1 MFQKERNAFLCKF
14 EKLLS
19 RKNPHFSTSPIYV
32 YSTFYVLC
40 SRHKNTVKC
49 ASNEIRC
56 MYVCGDENS
65 WARVTQE
72 SHEYWSPASIDDY
85 TVSFTQHRCIRPLGL
100 WFNTSRRKS
109 KRLLKWFDSCSQRPV
124 FCLMRS

>member
-1 MFQKERNAFLCKF
+1 MLSYVNLKSFPQ
-14 EKLLS
+14 EK
-19 RKNPHFSTSPIYV
+19 PHFLTSPIYV
-32 YSTFYVLC
+32 NSTFYVLC

-56 MYVCGDENS
+56 MYVWWDENS

-72 SHEYWSPASIDDY
+72 SHEHLSPASIDDY

-100 WFNTSRRKS
+100 WFNTSR
-109 KRLLKWFDSCSQRPV
+109 LLKWFDSCSQRPV
-124 FCLMRS
+124 FCLMRSWKYL

>member
-1 MFQKERNAFLCKF
+1 MY
-14 EKLLS
+14 
-19 RKNPHFSTSPIYV
+19 P
-32 YSTFYVLC
+32 TFYVLC

-72 SHEYWSPASIDDY
+72 SHEHLSPASIDDY

-100 WFNTSRRKS
+100 WFNTSRKKS
-109 KRLLKWFDSCSQRPV
+109 KCLQSKTSFLSHAKLEISLKEFQGFDYLLKDTLSVIIKAQFSKKKNEIQ
-124 FCLMRS
+124 